1 MIAATTVQAKAW
13 WQSKMIWLGIIEF
26 ALGLA
31 ELVSTTPILQGSEI
45 AGIAVTVAGAL
56 TFVLR
61 FMTDRPVAASA
72 KLVQVEP

>member
-1 MIAATTVQAKAW
+1 MSTTTVLAKPW
-13 WQSKMIWLGIIEF
+13 WQSKMIWLGIVQF

-31 ELVSTTPILQGSEI
+31 ELVSTTPILQGSTV

-61 FMTDRPVAASA
+61 FLTDRPVAATE
-72 KLVQVEP
+72 KQVLVES